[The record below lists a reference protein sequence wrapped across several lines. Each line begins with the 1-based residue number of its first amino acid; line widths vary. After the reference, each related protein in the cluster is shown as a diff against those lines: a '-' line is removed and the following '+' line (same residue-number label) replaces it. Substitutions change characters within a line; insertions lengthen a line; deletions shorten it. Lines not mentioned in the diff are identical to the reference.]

1 MIHYNIASTPK
12 PDAFTPKRETS
23 RVMSE
28 SSAADQVRRAAPTD
42 GRIISGGGA
51 VLVQARYPAH
61 EGRYEGGGLLRL
73 ALCLEGAERLTYRC
87 GDMRIEGP
95 WRAGQIVV
103 TPPDAP
109 LESRCDAVAT
119 LGLALDPALLG
130 QGVSLQSVERLGLV
144 EDELLS
150 SVMRALW
157 CEAEAHGASSA
168 FFQHGAELVLRRL
181 DELSG
186 RSMVRSVQPRLS
198 PERLSHVL
206 DWVESHLD
214 SDITVGG
221 MAAQAGREIS
231 GFARA
236 FKTDIGCTPYA
247 YITRRRMVRAQA
259 LLRSGESV
267 ARTAC
272 ACGYANPAQFSIA
285 FRRLIG
291 ASPTVW
297 RARSEAR

>member
-1 MIHYNIASTPK
+1 
-12 PDAFTPKRETS
+12 
-23 RVMSE
+23 MSE
-28 SSAADQVRRAAPTD
+28 GSEADRVRRAAPTD

-73 ALCLEGAERLTYRC
+73 ALSLGDAERLTYRC
-87 GDMRIEGP
+87 GNTRIEGP

-109 LESRCDAVAT
+109 LESRCDAVET
-119 LGLALDPALLG
+119 LGLALDTSMLG
-130 QGVSLQSVERLGLV
+130 QGLSLETLEQLGLV

-150 SVMRALW
+150 SVMKALW
-157 CEAEAHGASSA
+157 CEGETHGASSA

-181 DELSG
+181 GELG
-186 RSMVRSVQPRLS
+186 GHTMTRIVQPGLS
-198 PERLSHVL
+198 RERLSRVL
-206 DWVESHLD
+206 EWVESHLD

-221 MAAQAGREIS
+221 MAAQAGREVS

-236 FKTDIGCTPYA
+236 FKAQMGCTPYA
-247 YITRRRMVRAQA
+247 YITHRRMIRGQA
-259 LLRSGESV
+259 LLRAGESV

-285 FRRLIG
+285 FQRVIG

-297 RARSEAR
+297 RARSEDR